1 MGGAKRN
8 TNLIRGADRFELL
21 VKNDGVVAT
30 IATTTTSSQMEKMV
44 SALPALGL
52 HRDLV
57 VAVKT
62 KEHNREQ
69 ELLTTPWYNITT
81 IANLLHISL

>member
-1 MGGAKRN
+1 
-8 TNLIRGADRFELL
+8 
-21 VKNDGVVAT
+21 
-30 IATTTTSSQMEKMV
+30 MEKMV

>member
-1 MGGAKRN
+1 MASFSAVVAGAKRN

-44 SALPALGL
+44 SAL
-52 HRDLV
+52 
-57 VAVKT
+57 
-62 KEHNREQ
+62 Q
-69 ELLTTPWYNITT
+69 PWGCI
-81 IANLLHISL
+81 

>member
-1 MGGAKRN
+1 MSVIILCVSY
-8 TNLIRGADRFELL
+8 NLLL
-21 VKNDGVVAT
+21 
-30 IATTTTSSQMEKMV
+30 TTSSQMEKMV
-44 SALPALGL
+44 SLYPRGA
-52 HRDLV
+52 

-69 ELLTTPWYNITT
+69 ELLTTPWHNITS

>member
-1 MGGAKRN
+1 MSVIILCVSY
-8 TNLIRGADRFELL
+8 NLLL
-21 VKNDGVVAT
+21 
-30 IATTTTSSQMEKMV
+30 TTSSQMEKMV